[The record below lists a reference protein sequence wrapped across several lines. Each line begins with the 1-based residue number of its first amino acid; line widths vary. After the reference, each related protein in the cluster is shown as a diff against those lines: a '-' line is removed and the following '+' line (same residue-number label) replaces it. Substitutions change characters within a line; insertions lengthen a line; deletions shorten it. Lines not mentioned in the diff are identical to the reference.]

1 MGRLAIEEVD
11 GVTVAAFQDSKIL
24 DDAVIQQIGSELLEC
39 VSQTSGGKLLLDFS
53 RVRFMSSAMLGRLVM
68 LHGKCKKANVTLK
81 MCCLAD
87 NLREVFKIT
96 NLHKMFDIQKDRD
109 KAIAS
114 FSKKGWFG

>member
-1 MGRLAIEEVD
+1 MARLAIEETD

-24 DDAVIQQIGSELLEC
+24 DDSVIQQIGAELLEC
-39 VSQTSGGKLLLDFS
+39 VNQTSNGRLLLDFS

-87 NLREVFKIT
+87 NLAEVFKIT
-96 NLHKMFDIQKDRD
+96 NLHKMFDIQRD
-109 KAIAS
+109 KEKAIAA
-114 FSKKGWFG
+114 FGKKGWFG